1 MENNNIQFYRDHY
14 DVIII
19 GCSLAGMSAA
29 MKLAS
34 AGKSV
39 LILERH
45 NLPGGIATS
54 FVRDGIEVEATLH
67 EMMSIGPE
75 DQRLPIGEY
84 LDEMGVKIDWLRV
97 PEAYRLYVPE
107 DHIDITLHAGVG
119 ADGVYTAA
127 KEIES
132 VYPGNQEKVDRLL
145 KLCKEVM
152 DTTNYL
158 NDHTVSKLDMLRHHR
173 GMAMTAGYS
182 AKEVMDSLQ
191 IPQVVQDVLSAYWIY
206 VGQPISNLPFAIF
219 SFLMGDY
226 FTGGSYFIRNFS
238 HGMSVAMCEKC
249 LSLGIQIEFR
259 QEVEK
264 ILVKNRTA
272 YGVRTK
278 HGDEIHG
285 TWIISGIYPDAVY
298 GRMIEPA
305 SEVPPE
311 AFKLVNG
318 RKIGVSCFS
327 VCVLLDQTAE
337 ELGIQDYSVFDSDE
351 HFDSDQFW
359 KEGAKPGGWHY
370 LTTICYT
377 KAAPDSFPKGTCYLT
392 ITQLPLPESFNNV
405 TPDNYFETKR
415 RIGREILE
423 HTSRRLGVNLFD
435 HILEVEVETPA
446 TISHYSGQ
454 YRGGVYGYQH
464 SMDDSVVARLPVYG
478 KEHYIRHLT
487 WASSAALAGNGM
499 AININNGRIAA
510 HVIDEMEQ
518 EEQKEAQ

>member
-1 MENNNIQFYRDHY
+1 MEQTAFYRDHY
-14 DVIII
+14 DVIVI

-29 MKLAS
+29 MKLA
-34 AGKSV
+34 AEGMSV

-67 EMMSIGPE
+67 EMMSIGPA

-84 LDEMGVKIDWLRV
+84 LDDMGVKIDWLRV

-107 DHIDITLHAGVG
+107 DGIDITLHAGTD

-132 VYPGNQEKVDRLL
+132 VYPGNEEKVDRLL

-158 NDHTVSKLDMLRHHR
+158 NDHTVGKLDMIRHHR
-173 GMAMTAGYS
+173 GMTMTAGYS
-182 AKEVMDSLQ
+182 AKEVMDALQ
-191 IPQVVQDVLSAYWIY
+191 IPQTIQDVLSAYWIY

-219 SFLMGDY
+219 AFLMGDY

-238 HGMSVAMCEKC
+238 HGMSVAMSEKC
-249 LSLGIQIEFR
+249 ADLGVQIEFR

-264 ILVKNRTA
+264 ILVKDRTA

-278 HGDEIHG
+278 HGEEIHG
-285 TWIISGIYPDAVY
+285 TYIISGIYPDAVF
-298 GRMIEPA
+298 GKMIEPA

-311 AFKLVNG
+311 AFRLVNG

-327 VCVLLDQTAE
+327 VCVLLDRTAE
-337 ELGIQDYSVFDSDE
+337 ELGIEDYSVFDADE
-351 HFDSDQFW
+351 HFDSDRFFA
-359 KEGAKPGGWHY
+359 EGAEPGGWHY

-392 ITQLPLPESFNNV
+392 ITQLPLPESFENV

-415 RIGREILE
+415 RIAREILE
-423 HTSRRLGVNLFD
+423 HTGKRLGVNLFD
-435 HILEVEVETPA
+435 HILEIEVETPA
-446 TISHYSGQ
+446 TIAHYSGQ

-464 SMDDSVVARLPVYG
+464 TMDDSVVARLPVYG
-478 KEHYIRHLT
+478 KEHYIRNLT

-499 AININNGRIAA
+499 AVNINNGRIAA
-510 HVIDEMEQ
+510 HVVCEWD
-518 EEQKEAQ
+518 KESREGR